1 MNTKINI
8 ISQIILYPF
17 ILLLIILVIYNG
29 SNMAEKNAS
38 LTKDAVYG
46 IIEKSV
52 MQCYA
57 SEGSYPADLE
67 YLEEH
72 YGLILDRK
80 SYIYEY
86 NIFAS
91 NIMPEII
98 IHNNIRENIEDE

>member
-8 ISQIILYPF
+8 ISHIILYPF
-17 ILLLIILVIYNG
+17 MLFLIILVIYNG
-29 SNMAEKNAS
+29 SNMAEKNANLS
-38 LTKDAVYG
+38 KEAVYL

-72 YGLILDRK
+72 YGLILDK
-80 SYIYEY
+80 DNYIYEY

-91 NIMPEII
+91 NVMPEII
-98 IHNNIRENIEDE
+98 IHNNIRKNIEDE